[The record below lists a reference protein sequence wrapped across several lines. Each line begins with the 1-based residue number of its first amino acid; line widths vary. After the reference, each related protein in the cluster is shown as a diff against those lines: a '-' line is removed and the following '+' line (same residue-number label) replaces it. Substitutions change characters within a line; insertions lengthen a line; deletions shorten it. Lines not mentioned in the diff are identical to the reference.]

1 MTVHFNYEE
10 AFSRNI
16 GWVTSREQQLLRSK
30 RVAIAGMG
38 GVGGSHLL
46 THTRLG
52 IGSFH
57 LADMDDFE
65 LANFNRQA
73 GATIPSIDQPK
84 VDVMT
89 RMALD
94 INPELHIS
102 RFGDGINLDNMDR
115 FLDGV
120 DIYVDSLDF
129 FAVDIRRAVFAA
141 CAERGIPSVTAAPL
155 GMGAAFLCFMPGKMT
170 FEEYFR
176 LEGQSEN
183 EQLIRFALG
192 LAPSML
198 QMKYLIQAESIDLDD
213 HKGPSTPMACE
224 MCAGVAGVNS
234 LKILLNRGSIRAAP
248 WGLHY
253 DAYTNRLKK
262 TWRPWG
268 NNNPIQRLAL
278 KIARQRLS
286 NT

>member
-1 MTVHFNYEE
+1 MSIFNYKV

-16 GWVTSREQQLLRSK
+16 GWVTSQEQQSLRSK

-73 GATIPSIDQPK
+73 GASMSTIDQPK

-102 RFGDGINLDNMDR
+102 RFTNGIDLNNLDK

-129 FAVDIRRAVFAA
+129 FAVNIRRAVFAA
-141 CAERGIPSVTAAPL
+141 CAERGIPSVTVAPL

-176 LEGQSEN
+176 LEGQPEG
-183 EQLIRFALG
+183 EQLLRFFLG

-198 QMKYLIQAESIDLDD
+198 QMKYLIQAESINLDD

-224 MCAGVAGVNS
+224 ICAGVAGVNS
-234 LKILLNRGSIRAAP
+234 LKILLNRGTIVSAP

-268 NNNPIQRLAL
+268 NNNPLQKLGL
-278 KIARQRLS
+278 SIARKKLANQ
-286 NT
+286 